1 MIPGGFCY
9 RIGGDEFCVICRT
22 TNEQHLNDTL
32 SLFHRRIDEMRKR
45 LNENNKFPMVS
56 TGYSVFFGLEK
67 EYAAAMKKADEQMYI
82 FKNKRKHGRKQ

>member
-1 MIPGGFCY
+1 
-9 RIGGDEFCVICRT
+9 
-22 TNEQHLNDTL
+22 
-32 SLFHRRIDEMRKR
+32 MRKR